1 MNIRPISDLRN
12 HYGDVE
18 KDVQQ
23 GGPVFLTKNGYGSM
37 VVMSM
42 QQFERLN
49 GNVEDALDAADAQAE
64 TTSLRYSHDEVFGS
78 LREGM
83 RRGRRPCIIS
93 YATSP
98 SFGMTCRKLFLISPM
113 CLTIL
118 KLLNGSSI
126 RWKIRFSNTESIPK
140 RQRSIALQGRALGNT
155 IGLRL
160 ATIWSSMCST
170 TT

>member
-78 LREGM
+78 IREGM
-83 RRGRRPCIIS
+83 RRGRD
-93 YATSP
+93 A
-98 SFGMTCRKLFLISPM
+98 
-113 CLTIL
+113 
-118 KLLNGSSI
+118 
-126 RWKIRFSNTESIPK
+126 
-140 RQRSIALQGRALGNT
+140 RAL
-155 IGLRL
+155 
-160 ATIWSSMCST
+160 
-170 TT
+170 